1 MFKNIKETYKG
12 FTSTFW
18 TLIGAMFIDR
28 LGGSLLYP
36 FFSLYIT
43 ERFGVGMT
51 EVGYIFMLHTSAM
64 FFGNMLSG
72 ALTDKFG
79 RKQMLLAGII
89 LSGTSSLLMGFIPNY
104 ETFMIFTVITGLL
117 TNIGGPAVN
126 AMMADIL
133 PEKQRAQGFSI
144 LRVVVNLSV
153 TFGPA
158 IGGLLAGYN
167 YFYLFVTDFVVSM
180 ITAVIVFL
188 KIPETKPKAD
198 PNQPEPEQSL
208 LKTIGGYGI
217 VLKDWFFIGILLLT
231 LLTNLVYMQMS
242 SSLSVFLRDSYAI
255 STQKYGYI
263 LSLNAIMVV
272 FMQFW
277 ITSKIKNYQP
287 MLLMFFGNIF
297 YAIGFGMYGFVGTY
311 PLFLLAMAIVTI
323 GEMISSPILQAVIAK
338 LAPENMRGRYMAVFN
353 LSFGAANAVG
363 PLAAGII
370 MDNYDPNW
378 VWYAGGIICTIS
390 AVGYLLMLT
399 PSKKKFAAPEKQDDI
414 ERKKDEYAERAQT
427 FSDN

>member
-1 MFKNIKETYKG
+1 MFKSIKKTYHEY
-12 FTSTFW
+12 TSTFW

-28 LGGSLLYP
+28 LGGSLLFP

-79 RKQMLLAGII
+79 RKNMLLAGII

-104 ETFMIFTVITGLL
+104 ETFLIFTVITGLL

-144 LRVVVNLSV
+144 LRVAVNLSV

-167 YFYLFVTDFVVSM
+167 FFYLFVADFVISM
-180 ITAVIVFL
+180 ITASVVLF
-188 KIPETKPKAD
+188 KIPETKPKPD
-198 PNQPEPEQSL
+198 KNQHEPEPSL
-208 LKTIGGYGI
+208 LKTLGGYGI
-217 VLKDWFFIGILLLT
+217 ILKDWFFIGILFLT

-242 SSLSVFLRDSYAI
+242 SSLSVFLRDMYGI
-255 STQKYGYI
+255 SSQKYGYI

-277 ITSKIKNYQP
+277 ITRKISGYRP
-287 MLLMFFGNIF
+287 MLLMFFGNIL
-297 YAIGFGMYGFVGTY
+297 YAIGFGMYGFVGSY
-311 PLFLLAMAIVTI
+311 PLFLLAMAIITI
-323 GEMISSPILQAVIAK
+323 GEMISSPILQSIIAR
-338 LAPENMRGRYMAVFN
+338 LAPNDMRGRYMAVFN
-353 LSFGAANAVG
+353 LSFGTANAVG

-370 MDNYDPNW
+370 MDNYNPNW
-378 VWYAGGIICTIS
+378 VWYAGGIICTVS
-390 AVGYLLMLT
+390 AFGYLLMQAAAG
-399 PSKKKFAAPEKQDDI
+399 KKLANPAQ
-414 ERKKDEYAERAQT
+414 KD
-427 FSDN
+427 

>member
-1 MFKNIKETYKG
+1 MFKNIKETYKD

-28 LGGSLLYP
+28 LGGSLLFP

-79 RKQMLLAGII
+79 RKKMLLAGII

-104 ETFMIFTVITGLL
+104 ETFLIFTVITGLL

-158 IGGLLAGYN
+158 IGGVLAGYS
-167 YFYLFVTDFVVSM
+167 YFYLFIADFVISM
-180 ITAVIVFL
+180 ITACVVFF
-188 KIPETKPKAD
+188 KIPETKPKPSAD
-198 PNQPEPEQSL
+198 QPQPEQSL
-208 LKTIGGYGI
+208 WLTLGGYKI
-217 VLKDWFFIGILLLT
+217 ILKDLFFVCIVFLT

-242 SSLSVFLRDSYAI
+242 SSLSVFLRDMHGI
-255 STQKYGYI
+255 SSQMYGYI

-277 ITSKIKNYQP
+277 ITRKISGYRP
-287 MLLMFFGNIF
+287 MLLMFFGNIL
-297 YAIGFGMYGFVGTY
+297 YAIGFSMYGFVGSY
-311 PLFLLAMAIVTI
+311 PLFLLAMAIITI
-323 GEMISSPILQAVIAK
+323 GEMISSPILQTIIAR
-338 LAPENMRGRYMAVFN
+338 LAPEQMRGRYMAVFN

-370 MDNYDPNW
+370 MDNYNPNW
-378 VWYAGGIICTIS
+378 VWYIGGIICSVS
-390 AVGYLLMLT
+390 AVGYLLMQPT
-399 PSKKKFAAPEKQDDI
+399 AEKKLANPVEKD
-414 ERKKDEYAERAQT
+414 
-427 FSDN
+427 

>member
-1 MFKNIKETYKG
+1 LFKNIKETYKG
-12 FTSTFW
+12 FSSTFW

-28 LGGSLLYP
+28 LGGSLLFP

-64 FFGNMLSG
+64 FFGNMMSG

-79 RKQMLLAGII
+79 RKKMLLAGII

-104 ETFMIFTVITGLL
+104 ETFLIFTVITGLL

-133 PEKQRAQGFSI
+133 PVKQRTQGFSI
-144 LRVVVNLSV
+144 LRVAVNLSV

-158 IGGLLAGYN
+158 IGGLLAGYS
-167 YFYLFVTDFVVSM
+167 YFYLFVADFVISM
-180 ITAVIVFL
+180 ITACVVFF
-188 KIPETKPKAD
+188 KIPETKPKPSED
-198 PNQPEPEQSL
+198 HPEQSL
-208 LKTIGGYGI
+208 LKTFGGYGVI
-217 VLKDWFFIGILLLT
+217 LKDWFFIGILFLT

-242 SSLSVFLRDSYAI
+242 SSLSVFLRDIYGI
-255 STQKYGYI
+255 SSQKYGYI

-277 ITSKIKNYQP
+277 ITRRISGYRP
-287 MLLMFFGNIF
+287 MLLMFFGNIL
-297 YAIGFGMYGFVGTY
+297 YAIGFSMYGFVGSY
-311 PLFLLAMAIVTI
+311 PLFLLAMAIITI
-323 GEMISSPILQAVIAK
+323 GEMISSPILQSIIAK
-338 LAPENMRGRYMAVFN
+338 LAPERMRGRYMAVFN
-353 LSFGAANAVG
+353 LSFGTANAVG

-370 MDNYDPNW
+370 MDNYNPNW

-390 AVGYLLMLT
+390 ALGYLLMQT
-399 PSKKKFAAPEKQDDI
+399 PAQKKLVNP
-414 ERKKDEYAERAQT
+414 AQT
-427 FSDN
+427 D

>member
-1 MFKNIKETYKG
+1 MFKNIKETYKD

-28 LGGSLLYP
+28 LGGSLLFP

-79 RKQMLLAGII
+79 RKKMLLAGII

-104 ETFMIFTVITGLL
+104 ETFLIFTVITGLL

-144 LRVVVNLSV
+144 LRVAVNLSV

-158 IGGLLAGYN
+158 IGGLLAGYS
-167 YFYLFVTDFVVSM
+167 YFYLFVADFVISM
-180 ITAVIVFL
+180 ITACVVFF
-188 KIPETKPKAD
+188 KIPETKPKPSAD
-198 PNQPEPEQSL
+198 HPESEQSL
-208 LKTIGGYGI
+208 WGTLGGYKI
-217 VLKDWFFIGILLLT
+217 ILKDWFFIGILLLT

-242 SSLSVFLRDSYAI
+242 SSLSVFLRDIYGI
-255 STQKYGYI
+255 SSQKYGYI

-277 ITSKIKNYQP
+277 ITRKISGYRP
-287 MLLMFFGNIF
+287 MLLMFFGNIL
-297 YAIGFGMYGFVGTY
+297 YAIGFSMYGFVGSY
-311 PLFLLAMAIVTI
+311 PLFLLAMAIITI
-323 GEMISSPILQAVIAK
+323 GEMISSPILQTIIAR
-338 LAPENMRGRYMAVFN
+338 LAPEQMRGRYMAVFN

-370 MDNYDPNW
+370 MDNYNPNW
-378 VWYAGGIICTIS
+378 VWYIGGIICSVS
-390 AVGYLLMLT
+390 AVGYLFMQT
-399 PSKKKFAAPEKQDDI
+399 TAEKKLANPVEKD
-414 ERKKDEYAERAQT
+414 
-427 FSDN
+427 

>member
-1 MFKNIKETYKG
+1 LFKNIKETYKD

-28 LGGSLLYP
+28 LGGSLLFP

-79 RKQMLLAGII
+79 RKKMLLAGII

-104 ETFMIFTVITGLL
+104 ETFLIFTVITGLL

-158 IGGLLAGYN
+158 IGGVLAGYS
-167 YFYLFVTDFVVSM
+167 YFYLFIADFVISM
-180 ITAVIVFL
+180 ITACVVFF
-188 KIPETKPKAD
+188 KIPETKPKPSAD
-198 PNQPEPEQSL
+198 QPQPEQSL
-208 LKTIGGYGI
+208 WLTLGGYKI
-217 VLKDWFFIGILLLT
+217 ILKDLFFVCIVFLT

-242 SSLSVFLRDSYAI
+242 SSLSVFLRDMHGI
-255 STQKYGYI
+255 SSQMYGYI

-277 ITSKIKNYQP
+277 ITRKISGYRP
-287 MLLMFFGNIF
+287 MLLMFFGNIL
-297 YAIGFGMYGFVGTY
+297 YAIGFSMYGFVGSY
-311 PLFLLAMAIVTI
+311 PLFLLAMAIITI
-323 GEMISSPILQAVIAK
+323 GEMISSPILQTIIAR
-338 LAPENMRGRYMAVFN
+338 LAPEQMRGRYMAVFN

-370 MDNYDPNW
+370 MDNYNPNW
-378 VWYAGGIICTIS
+378 VWYIGGIICSVS
-390 AVGYLLMLT
+390 AVGYLFMQT
-399 PSKKKFAAPEKQDDI
+399 TAEKKLANPVEKD
-414 ERKKDEYAERAQT
+414 
-427 FSDN
+427 

>member
-1 MFKNIKETYKG
+1 MFKNIKETYKD

-28 LGGSLLYP
+28 LGGSLLFP

-79 RKQMLLAGII
+79 RKKMLLAGII

-104 ETFMIFTVITGLL
+104 ETFLIFTVITGLL

-133 PEKQRAQGFSI
+133 PEKQRAQGFSV

-158 IGGLLAGYN
+158 IGGVLAGYS
-167 YFYLFVTDFVVSM
+167 YFYLFIADFVISM
-180 ITAVIVFL
+180 ITACVVFF
-188 KIPETKPKAD
+188 KIPETKPKPSAD
-198 PNQPEPEQSL
+198 QPQPEQSL
-208 LKTIGGYGI
+208 WLTLGGYKI
-217 VLKDWFFIGILLLT
+217 ILKDLFFVCIVFLT

-242 SSLSVFLRDSYAI
+242 SSLSVFLRDMHGI
-255 STQKYGYI
+255 SSQMYGYI

-277 ITSKIKNYQP
+277 ITRKISGYRP
-287 MLLMFFGNIF
+287 MLLMFFGNIL
-297 YAIGFGMYGFVGTY
+297 YAIGFSMYGFVGSY
-311 PLFLLAMAIVTI
+311 PLFLLAMAIITI
-323 GEMISSPILQAVIAK
+323 GEMISSPILQTIIAR
-338 LAPENMRGRYMAVFN
+338 LAPEQMRGRYMAVFN

-370 MDNYDPNW
+370 MDNYNPNW
-378 VWYAGGIICTIS
+378 VWYIGGIICSVS
-390 AVGYLLMLT
+390 AVGYLFMQT
-399 PSKKKFAAPEKQDDI
+399 TAEKKLANPVEKD
-414 ERKKDEYAERAQT
+414 
-427 FSDN
+427 

>member
-1 MFKNIKETYKG
+1 
-12 FTSTFW
+12 
-18 TLIGAMFIDR
+18 MFIDR
-28 LGGSLLYP
+28 LGGSLLFP

-79 RKQMLLAGII
+79 RKKMLLAGII
-89 LSGTSSLLMGFIPNY
+89 LSGTSSLLMGFIPDY
-104 ETFMIFTVITGLL
+104 DTFLIFTVITGLL

-158 IGGLLAGYN
+158 IGGVLAGYS
-167 YFYLFVTDFVVSM
+167 YFYLFIADFVISM
-180 ITAVIVFL
+180 ITACVVFF
-188 KIPETKPKAD
+188 KIPETKPKPSAD
-198 PNQPEPEQSL
+198 QPQPEQSL
-208 LKTIGGYGI
+208 WLTLGGYKI
-217 VLKDWFFIGILLLT
+217 ILKDLFFVCIVFLT

-242 SSLSVFLRDSYAI
+242 SSLSVFLRDMHGI
-255 STQKYGYI
+255 SSQMYGYI

-277 ITSKIKNYQP
+277 ITRKISGYRP
-287 MLLMFFGNIF
+287 MVLMFFGNIL
-297 YAIGFGMYGFVGTY
+297 YAIGFSMYGFVGSY
-311 PLFLLAMAIVTI
+311 PLFLLAMAIITI
-323 GEMISSPILQAVIAK
+323 GEMISSPILQSIIAR
-338 LAPENMRGRYMAVFN
+338 LAPEQMRGRYMAVFN

-370 MDNYDPNW
+370 MDNYNPNW
-378 VWYAGGIICTIS
+378 VWYIGGIICSVS
-390 AVGYLLMLT
+390 AVGYLFMQT
-399 PSKKKFAAPEKQDDI
+399 AAEKKLANPVEKD
-414 ERKKDEYAERAQT
+414 
-427 FSDN
+427 

>member
-1 MFKNIKETYKG
+1 MFQSIKETYKG
-12 FTSTFW
+12 FSHTFW

-43 ERFGVGMT
+43 QRFGVGMT

-79 RKQMLLAGII
+79 RKKMLLAGII
-89 LSGTSSLLMGFIPNY
+89 LSGTSSLLMGFIPDY
-104 ETFMIFTVITGLL
+104 ETFIIFTVITGLL

-133 PEKQRAQGFSI
+133 PERQRAQGFSI
-144 LRVVVNLSV
+144 LRVAVNLSV
-153 TFGPA
+153 SFGPA

-167 YFYLFVTDFVVSM
+167 FFYLFVADFVISM
-180 ITAVIVFL
+180 LTAGIVFL
-188 KIPETKPKAD
+188 KVPETKPQSTPD
-198 PNQPEPEQSL
+198 PLVPEQNL
-208 LKTIGGYGI
+208 LKTLGGYGLI
-217 VLKDWFFIGILLLT
+217 GKDWFFMGILFLS

-242 SSLSVFLRDSYAI
+242 SSLSVFLRDMYGI
-255 STQKYGYI
+255 SSQKYGYI
-263 LSLNAIMVV
+263 LSLNAVMVV
-272 FMQFW
+272 VMQFW
-277 ITSKIKNYQP
+277 VTRQISGYRS
-287 MLLMFFGNIF
+287 MLLMFFGNIL

-311 PLFLLAMAIVTI
+311 SLFLLAMAIITI
-323 GEMISSPILQAVIAK
+323 GEMISSPIMQSIIAR
-338 LAPENMRGRYMAVFN
+338 LAPQHMRGRYMAVFN
-353 LSFGAANAVG
+353 LSYGTANAIG

-378 VWYAGGIICTIS
+378 VWYAGGIICTVS
-390 AVGYLLMLT
+390 ALGYLLMQK
-399 PSKKKFAAPEKQDDI
+399 PAKKKLVSLAQL
-414 ERKKDEYAERAQT
+414 DEQKE
-427 FSDN
+427 

>member
-12 FTSTFW
+12 FSTTFW

-51 EVGYIFMLHTSAM
+51 EVGIIFLLHTSAM
-64 FFGNMLSG
+64 FVGNMLSG

-79 RKQMLLAGII
+79 RKRMLLAGII

-104 ETFMIFTVITGLL
+104 ETFMVFTIITGFLS
-117 TNIGGPAVN
+117 NIGGPAVN

-133 PEKQRAQGFSI
+133 PEKQRAQGFSV

-167 YFYLFVTDFVVSM
+167 YFYLFVTDFVISM
-180 ITAVIVFL
+180 ITGVIVFF

-198 PNQPEPEQSL
+198 PANQEPEQSL
-208 LKTIGGYGI
+208 WKTIIGYK
-217 VLKDWFFIGILLLT
+217 VTLQDWFFIGIVILT

-242 SSLSVFLRDSYAI
+242 SSLSVFLRDSYGI
-255 STQKYGYI
+255 SSQKYGYI

-272 FMQFW
+272 IMQFW
-277 ITSKIKNYQP
+277 ITHKTRNFQP
-287 MLLMFFGNIF
+287 MVLMFFGNIL

-311 PLFLLAMAIVTI
+311 PLFLLAMAIITI
-323 GEMISSPILQAVIAK
+323 GEMISSPILQAIIAK

-370 MDNYDPNW
+370 MDNYNPNW

-390 AVGYLLMLT
+390 AFGYLCMQT
-399 PSKKKFAAPEKQDDI
+399 PAKKKLAASVQL
-414 ERKKDEYAERAQT
+414 DETE
-427 FSDN
+427 

>member
-1 MFKNIKETYKG
+1 MFKNIKGTYKE

-28 LGGSLLYP
+28 LGGSLLFP

-51 EVGYIFMLHTSAM
+51 EVGYIFLLHTSAM

-79 RKQMLLAGII
+79 RKKMLLAGII

-104 ETFMIFTVITGLL
+104 ETFLIFTVITGLL

-144 LRVVVNLSV
+144 LRVAVNLSV

-158 IGGLLAGYN
+158 IGGLLAGYS
-167 YFYLFVTDFVVSM
+167 YFYLFVADFVISM
-180 ITAVIVFL
+180 ITACVVFY
-188 KIPETKPKAD
+188 KIPETKPSED
-198 PNQPEPEQSL
+198 HPELEQSL
-208 LKTIGGYGI
+208 WGTLGGYGI
-217 VLKDWFFIGILLLT
+217 ILKDWFFIGILLLT
-231 LLTNLVYMQMS
+231 LLTNLVYMQMN
-242 SSLSVFLRDSYAI
+242 SSLSVFLRDMHGIAA
-255 STQKYGYI
+255 QMYGYI

-277 ITSKIKNYQP
+277 ITRKISGYRP
-287 MLLMFFGNIF
+287 MLLMFFGNIL
-297 YAIGFGMYGFVGTY
+297 YAIGFSMYGFVGSY
-311 PLFLLAMAIVTI
+311 PLFLLAMAIITI
-323 GEMISSPILQAVIAK
+323 GEMISSPILQTIVAR
-338 LAPENMRGRYMAVFN
+338 LAPEQMRGRYMAVFN
-353 LSFGAANAVG
+353 LGFGAANAVG

-370 MDNYDPNW
+370 MDNYNPNW
-378 VWYAGGIICTIS
+378 VWYIGGIICSVS
-390 AVGYLLMLT
+390 AVGYLLMQPT
-399 PSKKKFAAPEKQDDI
+399 AEKKLANPVEKD
-414 ERKKDEYAERAQT
+414 
-427 FSDN
+427 

>member
-1 MFKNIKETYKG
+1 LFKNIKETYKD

-28 LGGSLLYP
+28 LGGSLLFP

-79 RKQMLLAGII
+79 RKKMLLAGII

-104 ETFMIFTVITGLL
+104 ETFLIFTVITGLL

-133 PEKQRAQGFSI
+133 PEKQRAQGFSV

-158 IGGLLAGYN
+158 IGGVLAGYS
-167 YFYLFVTDFVVSM
+167 YFYLFIADFVISM
-180 ITAVIVFL
+180 ITACVVFF
-188 KIPETKPKAD
+188 KIPETKPKPSAD
-198 PNQPEPEQSL
+198 QPQPEQSL
-208 LKTIGGYGI
+208 WLTLGGYKI
-217 VLKDWFFIGILLLT
+217 ILKDLFFVCIVFLT

-242 SSLSVFLRDSYAI
+242 SSLSVFLRDMHGI
-255 STQKYGYI
+255 SSQMYGYI

-277 ITSKIKNYQP
+277 ITRKISGYRP
-287 MLLMFFGNIF
+287 MLLMFFGNIL
-297 YAIGFGMYGFVGTY
+297 YAIGFSMYGFVGSY
-311 PLFLLAMAIVTI
+311 PLFLLAMAIITI
-323 GEMISSPILQAVIAK
+323 GEMISSPILQTIIAR
-338 LAPENMRGRYMAVFN
+338 LAPEQMRGRYMAVFN

-370 MDNYDPNW
+370 MDNYNPNW
-378 VWYAGGIICTIS
+378 VWYIGGIICSVS
-390 AVGYLLMLT
+390 AVGYLFMQT
-399 PSKKKFAAPEKQDDI
+399 TAEKKLANPVEKD
-414 ERKKDEYAERAQT
+414 
-427 FSDN
+427 